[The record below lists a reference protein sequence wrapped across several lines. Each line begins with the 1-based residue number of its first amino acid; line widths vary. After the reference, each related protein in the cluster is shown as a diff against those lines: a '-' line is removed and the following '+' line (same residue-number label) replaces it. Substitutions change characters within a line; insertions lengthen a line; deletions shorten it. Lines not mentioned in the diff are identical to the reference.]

1 MTRSYQSARTKSKCF
16 SAFLVFAVLP
26 VLIPVE
32 ALRAEEFRP
41 ADTLGRDF
49 LKQIGRDLGAVAQ
62 SPLKWKGRDLAFF
75 GAAAGTGLFLV
86 SVDDDIRSFVRDHRS
101 SGSKDA
107 AAVFDHF
114 GDGAVL
120 TALMAGV
127 YATGLIADNPGWR
140 RTALLGFESYIISSL
155 FTTGIKTIAGRSR
168 PLAEEGHLRFRPF
181 STASRRTSFPS
192 GHTSA
197 AWAVAAA
204 VADGSDSP
212 VVDVI
217 CYSTAAMVSLARI
230 HKDKHWASDVFIG
243 AVLGYAS
250 AKMICRRN
258 QAGDGTE
265 TSAGLTLVAGSPAMF
280 FSVAF

>member
-1 MTRSYQSARTKSKCF
+1 MTRSYKSARTKSKCF
-16 SAFLVFAVLP
+16 AAFLVLAVLP
-26 VLIPVE
+26 VMIPVE
-32 ALRAEEFRP
+32 ALRAEEFRA
-41 ADTLGRDF
+41 ADTLGRDY

-75 GAAAGTGLFLV
+75 GAVAGTGIFLV

-101 SGSKDA
+101 SGTKDA
-107 AAVFDHF
+107 AAFFDHF

-127 YATGLIADNPGWR
+127 YATGLIADKPGWR
-140 RTALLGFESYIISSL
+140 RTALLGFESYVISSL
-155 FTTGIKTIAGRSR
+155 FTTGIKTMAGRSR

-181 STASRRTSFPS
+181 STVSRRTSFPS

-204 VADGSDSP
+204 VADGSDSL
-212 VVDVI
+212 VVDAI
-217 CYSTAAMVSLARI
+217 CYSTAAMVTLARI
-230 HKDKHWASDVFIG
+230 HKDKHWASDVFFG

-258 QAGDGTE
+258 RAGDGTE
-265 TSAGLTLVAGSPAMF
+265 TSAGLTLVAGSPAMV
-280 FSVAF
+280 FSVSF

>member
-1 MTRSYQSARTKSKCF
+1 MVSKCF
-16 SAFLVFAVLP
+16 AAVLVFAVLP
-26 VLIPVE
+26 VMIPSVE
-32 ALRAEEFRP
+32 LHAEETRA
-41 ADTLGRDF
+41 ADTLGWDF
-49 LKQIGRDLGAVAQ
+49 LKQVGRDLGAVAR

-75 GAAAGTGLFLV
+75 GAAAGAGLFLV
-86 SVDDDIRSFVRDHRS
+86 SVDEDIRSLVRDNRS
-101 SGSKDA
+101 SGTKEA

-140 RTALLGFESYIISSL
+140 RTALLGFESYIVSGV
-155 FTTGIKTIAGRSR
+155 FTAGIKTLVGRSR

-212 VVDVI
+212 VIDVI

-230 HKDKHWASDVFIG
+230 HNDKHWASDVFFG

-258 QAGDGTE
+258 REGDGPE

>member
-1 MTRSYQSARTKSKCF
+1 MTRSHQPAHTTSKWF
-16 SAFLVFAVLP
+16 SAFLVCAVLP

-32 ALRAEEFRP
+32 ALRAEDFRA
-41 ADTLGRDF
+41 ADTLGRDY

-75 GAAAGTGLFLV
+75 GAAAGAGIVLF
-86 SVDDDIRSFVRDHRS
+86 SVDEDIRIAVHNNRTP
-101 SGSKDA
+101 GTKDA
-107 AAVFDHF
+107 AAFFDHF

-127 YATGLIADNPGWR
+127 YTTGLIADKPGWR
-140 RTALLGFESYIISSL
+140 RTALLGFESYVISSL
-155 FTTGIKTIAGRSR
+155 FTAGIKTMAGRSR
-168 PLAEEGHLRFRPF
+168 PLAEEGHRRFRPF

-204 VADGSDSP
+204 VADGSESP
-212 VVDVI
+212 VVDAI

-230 HKDKHWASDVFIG
+230 YKDKHWASDVFFG

-258 QAGDGTE
+258 RAGDGTE
-265 TSAGLTLVAGSPAMF
+265 TSAGLSLVAGSPAFF
-280 FSVAF
+280 FSISF